1 MFSANS
7 SHELK
12 GRKEASCLADAEIAM
27 PSKNM
32 SRVGRRY
39 QDHDSVWS
47 QISGYPVRDEGRV
60 LPNRPRIWLL
70 NWVRQC
76 RIGARLHYRTLVWWS
91 QARPCQTSSASQF
104 WMLHR
109 SVSWDLE
116 IDLIDWLIIPN
127 SDLGQNFIVFL
138 ILPVTVFYLCRNSRV
153 HLHLQLQLP
162 Q

>member
-1 MFSANS
+1 
-7 SHELK
+7 
-12 GRKEASCLADAEIAM
+12 M

-47 QISGYPVRDEGRV
+47 EISGYPVRDEGRII
-60 LPNRPRIWLL
+60 PNRPRIWLL

-76 RIGARLHYRTLVWWS
+76 RIGARLHCRTLVWWS
-91 QARPCQTSSASQF
+91 QARPCQTSKLSSASQF

-109 SVSWDLE
+109 SVSPAISSGCSIDRCHPRFLGHLSHE
-116 IDLIDWLIIPN
+116 ILRLIDWLTILN
-127 SDLGQNFIVFL
+127 SDLGQDRIELL
-138 ILPVTVFYLCRNSRV
+138 ILPVTVFYLCRNRRV
-153 HLHLQLQLP
+153 HLQPQLP